1 MSSLDTAWW
10 IFPWHGGGCGP
21 GEHHGMVWWST
32 GESKD
37 HHGMVWYGMVWQG
50 GPGKCSHGREVDEI
64 PQRGVC
70 ALPCGVQQCN
80 SLQSIV
86 PATKGHFLHFTI
98 GSILTVHHCLDGM
111 CATSPPSSIPY
122 HHHPSLSRP
131 PIYPPFT
138 TSSNAPLPPPAATKL
153 VRQLPVENWFK
164 LRQNQNKSPTKQ
176 ALNQKL
182 IATSKVNN
190 VDAPKLRCFFRNEC

>member
-1 MSSLDTAWW
+1 
-10 IFPWHGGGCGP
+10 
-21 GEHHGMVWWST
+21 
-32 GESKD
+32 
-37 HHGMVWYGMVWQG
+37 MVWQG
-50 GPGKCSHGREVDEI
+50 GPGKCSHGREVDGI

-111 CATSPPSSIPY
+111 CATSPPSSMP
-122 HHHPSLSRP
+122 SRP
-131 PIYPPFT
+131 TLPLSPPPL
-138 TSSNAPLPPPAATKL
+138 SLQAPHLPPLPPPPMPSSPPAATKL